1 MSDFVLEISGD
12 GEAIMLE
19 PVGTIDLTGART
31 MLEVLETLRRDR
43 RAALLEIRLDRVE
56 GMTADAQDALAGCGL
71 PMGAMVGP
79 RA

>member
-31 MLEVLETLRRDR
+31 ILDVLDTLRRDR
-43 RAALLEIRLDRVE
+43 HAALLEIRLDRVD
-56 GMTADAQDALAGCGL
+56 GMTPDAQDALVGCGL
-71 PMGAMVGP
+71 PVGELVAP
-79 RA
+79 AV